1 MLILVK
7 LLTKYVM
14 IIYALASVHE
24 KFGVW
29 IKAVPKSLQ
38 RRNSRPGWA
47 KRTPEPFQI
56 EILGVPNWFRRRTFH
71 ALNKCI
77 RSGSWKVR
85 RLNRAYMPLNVVHIS
100 RESPHIWESKTVL
113 DSRLQAVV
121 PENCWHNL
129 CIFYLYWRDTSI
141 QGKGT
146 LFWVPAP
153 GSNLHSGDAFSTQ

>member
-1 MLILVK
+1 MK
-7 LLTKYVM
+7 SS
-14 IIYALASVHE
+14 ASE
-24 KFGVW
+24 SKPF
-29 IKAVPKSLQ
+29 Q
-38 RRNSRPGWA
+38 SRCKGGIPGPGWA

-56 EILGVPNWFRRRTFH
+56 VLGVPNWFRRRTFH

-100 RESPHIWESKTVL
+100 SRESPHIWESKTVL
-113 DSRLQAVV
+113 DFRLQAVV

>member
-7 LLTKYVM
+7 LLTKYVI

-24 KFGVW
+24 KFGVR

-56 EILGVPNWFRRRTFH
+56 VLGVPNWFRRRTFH
-71 ALNKCI
+71 AVNKCI
-77 RSGSWKVR
+77 RFGSWKVR
-85 RLNRAYMPLNVVHIS
+85 RLNRAYMPPNVVHIS